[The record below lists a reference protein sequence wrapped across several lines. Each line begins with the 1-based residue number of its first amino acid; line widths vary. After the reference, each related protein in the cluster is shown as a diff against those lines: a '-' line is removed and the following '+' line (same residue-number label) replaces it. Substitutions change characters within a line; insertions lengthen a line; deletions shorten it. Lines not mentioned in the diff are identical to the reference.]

1 MSEKTVLAARSIVKR
16 FGAVTA
22 LDGVSFDLR
31 AGEIHALCGENGAG
45 KSTLIK
51 LLSGVHPHGSYDGEI
66 LVDGLP
72 AEFRSTRDAERAG
85 IAIIHQ
91 ELALFPDMTVGEN
104 LFLGAFP
111 RRLGRID
118 WDRVYAQSA
127 ATLADCGIQLDPATR
142 VGDLGIGQQQLVEI
156 ARAIARKPKVLV
168 LDEPTAALS
177 RSEIDTLL
185 AQLRQLRER
194 GVACVFISHK
204 LDEVFAIADR
214 ITVLRDGSAQGTLD
228 AAGTDADEVIRRMVG
243 RRIEDHYPRRQSAPG
258 RTLLALRS
266 VNVDPPNDGGIALR
280 GIDLEVRAGEVLG
293 IGGLMGAGRTEL
305 LMHLM
310 GLWGKRRAGTV
321 ELDGQAFAANDPR
334 AALARGLAIVTEDR
348 KRYGLVLP
356 QGVTFNVS
364 LSSLAEPASR
374 CLHRSRRRGRSHQ
387 DDRRRPADQGTDA
400 RAAGRHAVG
409 RQPAESGPRQDAAD
423 ATQGPAARRAD
434 ARHRRRRQARGVRTH
449 QPADVGR
456 PGHRARIQRTRRAA
470 GHERSHRDALRR
482 PRRRNVR
489 ARGSDAGIAAG
500 CRDGSPGARGMNRF
514 ATRELSMLVALVAIW
529 AFFAWQEPVF
539 LSARNLSLL
548 SVELAVTAVLALGML
563 VVLLPGQIDLSAGSG
578 VGLAGAVA
586 AVLVFWHDVPAPVA
600 ILIATIGAVLVW
612 SAMGAL
618 IAIERIPAFIMTLG
632 GLLVFRGLH
641 WLVIQNQ
648 TVPVVEGG
656 SQNVYSRL
664 TTYYL
669 PDVAGY
675 VLAGLAVAA
684 IVASAL
690 NARKRRQS
698 YGFPVDD
705 GELTFLKLFVLAQLV
720 FLVVIVT
727 NGYRGVPIAL
737 VILGLVAVLVH
748 QLVTNTPFGRYLYAI
763 GGNEEAAA
771 VSGVP
776 VRNTIIGA
784 YAIMGGIVALTGFMQ
799 TAYSGA
805 STSTVGSLMELDAVA
820 ACVIGGTSL
829 RGGRG
834 TVLGVLFGALI
845 MASLLN
851 GMTLM
856 AVSPE
861 AKYIAR
867 GVVLALAVWLD
878 LRLGKSR

>member
-1 MSEKTVLAARSIVKR
+1 
-16 FGAVTA
+16 
-22 LDGVSFDLR
+22 
-31 AGEIHALCGENGAG
+31 
-45 KSTLIK
+45 
-51 LLSGVHPHGSYDGEI
+51 
-66 LVDGLP
+66 
-72 AEFRSTRDAERAG
+72 
-85 IAIIHQ
+85 
-91 ELALFPDMTVGEN
+91 
-104 LFLGAFP
+104 
-111 RRLGRID
+111 
-118 WDRVYAQSA
+118 
-127 ATLADCGIQLDPATR
+127 
-142 VGDLGIGQQQLVEI
+142 
-156 ARAIARKPKVLV
+156 
-168 LDEPTAALS
+168 
-177 RSEIDTLL
+177 
-185 AQLRQLRER
+185 
-194 GVACVFISHK
+194 
-204 LDEVFAIADR
+204 
-214 ITVLRDGSAQGTLD
+214 
-228 AAGTDADEVIRRMVG
+228 
-243 RRIEDHYPRRQSAPG
+243 
-258 RTLLALRS
+258 
-266 VNVDPPNDGGIALR
+266 
-280 GIDLEVRAGEVLG
+280 
-293 IGGLMGAGRTEL
+293 
-305 LMHLM
+305 
-310 GLWGKRRAGTV
+310 
-321 ELDGQAFAANDPR
+321 
-334 AALARGLAIVTEDR
+334 
-348 KRYGLVLP
+348 
-356 QGVTFNVS
+356 
-364 LSSLAEPASR
+364 
-374 CLHRSRRRGRSHQ
+374 
-387 DDRRRPADQGTDA
+387 
-400 RAAGRHAVG
+400 
-409 RQPAESGPRQDAAD
+409 
-423 ATQGPAARRAD
+423 
-434 ARHRRRRQARGVRTH
+434 
-449 QPADVGR
+449 
-456 PGHRARIQRTRRAA
+456 
-470 GHERSHRDALRR
+470 
-482 PRRRNVR
+482 
-489 ARGSDAGIAAG
+489 
-500 CRDGSPGARGMNRF
+500 MNRF

-600 ILIATIGAVLVW
+600 LLVATLGAVLVW

-656 SQNVYSRL
+656 SENIYSLL

-669 PDVAGY
+669 PPAAGY

-690 NARKRRQS
+690 RVRTRRLS
-698 YGFPVDD
+698 HGFEVDD

-727 NGYRGVPIAL
+727 NGYRGMPVAL

-776 VRNTIIGA
+776 VRTTIIGA
-784 YAIMGGIVALTGFMQ
+784 YALMGGIVALTGFMQ

-867 GVVLALAVWLD
+867 GAVLALAVWLD
-878 LRLGKSR
+878 LRLGKDR

>member
-1 MSEKTVLAARSIVKR
+1 
-16 FGAVTA
+16 
-22 LDGVSFDLR
+22 
-31 AGEIHALCGENGAG
+31 
-45 KSTLIK
+45 
-51 LLSGVHPHGSYDGEI
+51 
-66 LVDGLP
+66 
-72 AEFRSTRDAERAG
+72 
-85 IAIIHQ
+85 
-91 ELALFPDMTVGEN
+91 
-104 LFLGAFP
+104 
-111 RRLGRID
+111 
-118 WDRVYAQSA
+118 
-127 ATLADCGIQLDPATR
+127 
-142 VGDLGIGQQQLVEI
+142 
-156 ARAIARKPKVLV
+156 
-168 LDEPTAALS
+168 
-177 RSEIDTLL
+177 
-185 AQLRQLRER
+185 
-194 GVACVFISHK
+194 
-204 LDEVFAIADR
+204 
-214 ITVLRDGSAQGTLD
+214 
-228 AAGTDADEVIRRMVG
+228 
-243 RRIEDHYPRRQSAPG
+243 
-258 RTLLALRS
+258 
-266 VNVDPPNDGGIALR
+266 
-280 GIDLEVRAGEVLG
+280 
-293 IGGLMGAGRTEL
+293 
-305 LMHLM
+305 
-310 GLWGKRRAGTV
+310 
-321 ELDGQAFAANDPR
+321 
-334 AALARGLAIVTEDR
+334 
-348 KRYGLVLP
+348 
-356 QGVTFNVS
+356 
-364 LSSLAEPASR
+364 
-374 CLHRSRRRGRSHQ
+374 
-387 DDRRRPADQGTDA
+387 
-400 RAAGRHAVG
+400 
-409 RQPAESGPRQDAAD
+409 
-423 ATQGPAARRAD
+423 
-434 ARHRRRRQARGVRTH
+434 
-449 QPADVGR
+449 
-456 PGHRARIQRTRRAA
+456 
-470 GHERSHRDALRR
+470 
-482 PRRRNVR
+482 
-489 ARGSDAGIAAG
+489 
-500 CRDGSPGARGMNRF
+500 MNRF

-600 ILIATIGAVLVW
+600 LLIATFGAVLVW

-641 WLVIQNQ
+641 WLVIENQ

-656 SQNVYSRL
+656 SQNVYSLL

-675 VLAGLAVAA
+675 LLAALATAA
-684 IVASAL
+684 IVGSAL

-705 GELTFLKLFVLAQLV
+705 TELTFLKLFVLAQFV

-763 GGNEEAAA
+763 GGNEEAAT

-776 VRNTIIGA
+776 VRNTIISA
-784 YAIMGGIVALTGFMQ
+784 YALMGGIVALTGFMQ

-867 GVVLALAVWLD
+867 GAVLALAVWLD
-878 LRLGKSR
+878 LRLGKGR

>member
-1 MSEKTVLAARSIVKR
+1 
-16 FGAVTA
+16 
-22 LDGVSFDLR
+22 
-31 AGEIHALCGENGAG
+31 
-45 KSTLIK
+45 
-51 LLSGVHPHGSYDGEI
+51 
-66 LVDGLP
+66 
-72 AEFRSTRDAERAG
+72 
-85 IAIIHQ
+85 
-91 ELALFPDMTVGEN
+91 
-104 LFLGAFP
+104 
-111 RRLGRID
+111 
-118 WDRVYAQSA
+118 
-127 ATLADCGIQLDPATR
+127 
-142 VGDLGIGQQQLVEI
+142 
-156 ARAIARKPKVLV
+156 
-168 LDEPTAALS
+168 
-177 RSEIDTLL
+177 
-185 AQLRQLRER
+185 
-194 GVACVFISHK
+194 
-204 LDEVFAIADR
+204 
-214 ITVLRDGSAQGTLD
+214 
-228 AAGTDADEVIRRMVG
+228 
-243 RRIEDHYPRRQSAPG
+243 
-258 RTLLALRS
+258 
-266 VNVDPPNDGGIALR
+266 
-280 GIDLEVRAGEVLG
+280 
-293 IGGLMGAGRTEL
+293 
-305 LMHLM
+305 
-310 GLWGKRRAGTV
+310 
-321 ELDGQAFAANDPR
+321 
-334 AALARGLAIVTEDR
+334 
-348 KRYGLVLP
+348 
-356 QGVTFNVS
+356 
-364 LSSLAEPASR
+364 
-374 CLHRSRRRGRSHQ
+374 
-387 DDRRRPADQGTDA
+387 
-400 RAAGRHAVG
+400 
-409 RQPAESGPRQDAAD
+409 
-423 ATQGPAARRAD
+423 
-434 ARHRRRRQARGVRTH
+434 
-449 QPADVGR
+449 
-456 PGHRARIQRTRRAA
+456 
-470 GHERSHRDALRR
+470 
-482 PRRRNVR
+482 
-489 ARGSDAGIAAG
+489 
-500 CRDGSPGARGMNRF
+500 MNRF

-600 ILIATIGAVLVW
+600 LLIATLGAVLVW

-641 WLVIQNQ
+641 WLVIENQ

-656 SQNVYSRL
+656 SQNVYSLL

-675 VLAGLAVAA
+675 VLAGLAVTA

-690 NARKRRQS
+690 GARKRRQS
-698 YGFPVDD
+698 YGFLVDD
-705 GELTFLKLFVLAQLV
+705 GELTFLKLFVLAQFV

-784 YAIMGGIVALTGFMQ
+784 YALMGGIVALTGFMQ

-867 GVVLALAVWLD
+867 GIVLALAVWLD
-878 LRLGKSR
+878 LRLGKGR